1 MAIKLANQTLSS
13 TACLQRVEK
22 RVQKGRRVALTK
34 RMVDAHRRRQLVG
47 KALGRGMAL
56 IA

>member
-1 MAIKLANQTLSS
+1 VATLAVSPDFSL
-13 TACLQRVEK
+13 LQRVEK
-22 RVQKGRRVALTK
+22 RVQNGRRVALTK